1 MKIIKIYCKICGY
14 KLIEELIEISVSNL
28 RWEDNTTIMGKNKYV
43 FFKSETS
50 QQDNILVA
58 IDDYYLKNHSDTKR
72 FTGCCGSSSFN
83 SFNKICKNGHEVAT
97 EISDCWTAHYIE
109 FDWNKI
115 IVKEKLDDYNYKI
128 LK

>member
-1 MKIIKIYCKICGY
+1 MTD
-14 KLIEELIEISVSNL
+14 ELTEIPVSNL
-28 RWEDNTTIMGKNKYV
+28 HWDDNTAIMEKNKYV

-50 QQDNILVA
+50 HQNNIFAA
-58 IDDYYLKNHSDTKR
+58 IDDYYLKDHSDANR

-83 SFNKICKNGHEVAT
+83 SFNKICENGHEVAT
-97 EISDCWTAHYIE
+97 EISDCWTGLYIE

-115 IVKEKLDDYNYKI
+115 SVKEKLDDYNYKI